1 MGSPITFS
9 GFNQI
14 DFNVILNAIMQQES
28 APLQALQA
36 RQSALKATDSTY
48 GQLVTMLDSMR
59 TASGALSNSATLTT
73 YAATSS
79 DTSALT
85 VAAAPGAIA
94 GRYDVIVNEL
104 ARAQVTVT
112 NTFAPD

>member
-48 GQLVTMLDSMR
+48 SQLVTKLDAIR
-59 TASGALSNSATLTT
+59 TASGALSNSTTLTT

-79 DTSALT
+79 DTTAVT
-85 VAAAPGAIA
+85 VAASSGA
-94 GRYDVIVNEL
+94 
-104 ARAQVTVT
+104 
-112 NTFAPD
+112 